1 MLDIY
6 TLSMLIATSCL
17 SRSAWEVLYP
27 YVIPVYHLLI
37 QILVLF
43 LSYSMFVQLQ
53 VSPNSVVS
61 LRFFVHIC
69 SILYYCDKFNKF
81 VLFLNILTDY
91 FTVSYYIVF
100 LFCIYSFRTKSQFHV
115 KWICWNKFIINI
127 IIIIMLFKT
136 SVNWLFNDT
145 WCYLVMGCFDRKT
158 DVFNKQL

>member
-1 MLDIY
+1 MRHGFVDERAL
-6 TLSMLIATSCL
+6 TLIVNYQKLVQKNKLCSILF
-17 SRSAWEVLYP
+17 
-27 YVIPVYHLLI
+27 VYHLLI

-69 SILYYCDKFNKF
+69 SILFNSSLTNQSYSCFKVYYCDKFNKF

-115 KWICWNKFIINI
+115 KWIC
-127 IIIIMLFKT
+127 
-136 SVNWLFNDT
+136 
-145 WCYLVMGCFDRKT
+145 
-158 DVFNKQL
+158 